1 MSTWQPLLLPDLDQE
16 QIGQWLS
23 LLEKRTGISF
33 EKHQRILQ
41 AGLKQRMQ
49 EVGVDSYADYY
60 AMVTEHKQAAV
71 EWTALLRTLTVKE
84 TRFWRDPDALEFLR
98 KYLHQRLP
106 ASTDDPSA
114 LEIWSVA
121 SSTGE
126 EPYTLAM
133 IVSDVLKS
141 LRLQKYFGI
150 TATDICLSSL
160 SIARKGIYP
169 NQRLFT
175 LQPHQQQLYFKSVN
189 ERESAVVD
197 SLKERVCFVRANI
210 IDLQDLPV
218 SNMDIIYCQNVLI
231 YFKHWRQK
239 AVLNE
244 LVNRLKPNGLLI
256 VGMGEALNWENE
268 QVVRVKDDHVQAYI
282 KVA

>member
-1 MSTWQPLLLPDLDQE
+1 MSTWQPLLLPDLDSE

-23 LLEKRTGISF
+23 LLEERTGISF

-49 EVGVDSYADYY
+49 ELSVESYADYHI
-60 AMVTEHKQAAV
+60 MVTEGKQAAA
-71 EWTALLRTLTVKE
+71 EWAALLRTLTVKE
-84 TRFWRDPDALEFLR
+84 TRFYRDPDALEFLR
-98 KYLHQRLP
+98 KYLHKIL
-106 ASTDDPSA
+106 AANDDNSS
-114 LEIWSVA
+114 LEVWSVA

-133 IVSDVLKS
+133 VVSDVLRS
-141 LRLQKYFGI
+141 LRLHKYFGI

-197 SLKERVCFVRANI
+197 NLKERVCFVRANI

-231 YFKHWRQK
+231 YFKHWRQE
-239 AVLNE
+239 AVLDE

-256 VGMGEALNWENE
+256 VGMGEAINWENS
-268 QVVRVKDDHVQAYI
+268 QVARVKHDHVQAYI